1 MKNASAICAGIRRL
15 PVTLGVWKIRKYQ
28 KGKSKLK
35 SLIAVVVF
43 AVLNRSSM
51 ATYFDSVDFRRG
63 RLIDRHRPAPRPPK
77 PPVLP
82 PNPHAHLAACQL
94 PTRLRATSCT
104 HPQNGS
110 PFPSASPRGPR
121 HRRHLPHR
129 QAPAAW
135 ASNPRIGCF
144 RGIAWSRAPAASPG
158 EHTCQPAPEQRIG
171 LDHSPPSKRE
181 PIRSET
187 SHLVRITNLYPV
199 LIRQETTR

>member
-1 MKNASAICAGIRRL
+1 MKNASAICAGTRRL

-35 SLIAVVVF
+35 SPIAVVVF

-51 ATYFDSVDFRRG
+51 AIYFDSVDFRRG
-63 RLIDRHRPAPRPPK
+63 RLIDPHRPAPRPPK
-77 PPVLP
+77 PPVP
-82 PNPHAHLAACQL
+82 PPSPHACLPACQL
-94 PTRLRATSCT
+94 PTHLRATSCA

-110 PFPSASPRGPR
+110 PFPTAITRGPR
-121 HRRHLPHR
+121 HCRHLPHR
-129 QAPAAW
+129 QAPGAR

-144 RGIAWSRAPAASPG
+144 RGIGWSRTPGAGLG
-158 EHTCQPAPEQRIG
+158 EHTCQQAPDRRIE